1 MRVDVII
8 PTLRPGAR
16 FLSLLQRL
24 EEQTCPVNRVIV
36 MNTEEERAGDPW
48 DDPDFFARHPKVV
61 VKNLKPEEFDHGATR
76 NEGVALSDADIFVC
90 MTQDALPADRELI
103 RRLADA
109 LCAEG
114 RIAVAYARQLPEE
127 NSGRIE
133 RFTRQFNYPE
143 RSAVK
148 GQADLARL
156 GIKTYFCS
164 NVCAAYRRDVFDR
177 LGGFTSPTIFN
188 EDMIFAAGAVKA
200 GFKIAYAADAR
211 VVHSHNYTGRQQFSR
226 NFDLGVS
233 HAQYP
238 KVFAD
243 VPPEGEGMRLVGRTA
258 AYLLRTC
265 PWLLPRLIWQ
275 SGAKWAG
282 YRMGRR
288 YDRLPLW
295 LVKRCSS
302 QKTYWK

>member
-8 PTLRPGAR
+8 PTLCPGAR
-16 FLSLLQRL
+16 FLSLLERL

-133 RFTRQFNYPE
+133 RFTRQFNYP
-143 RSAVK
+143 
-148 GQADLARL
+148 
-156 GIKTYFCS
+156 
-164 NVCAAYRRDVFDR
+164 
-177 LGGFTSPTIFN
+177 
-188 EDMIFAAGAVKA
+188 
-200 GFKIAYAADAR
+200 
-211 VVHSHNYTGRQQFSR
+211 
-226 NFDLGVS
+226 
-233 HAQYP
+233 
-238 KVFAD
+238 
-243 VPPEGEGMRLVGRTA
+243 
-258 AYLLRTC
+258 
-265 PWLLPRLIWQ
+265 
-275 SGAKWAG
+275 
-282 YRMGRR
+282 
-288 YDRLPLW
+288 
-295 LVKRCSS
+295 
-302 QKTYWK
+302 

>member
-148 GQADLARL
+148 GKADLARL
-156 GIKTYFCS
+156 GIDPDDFP
-164 NVCAAYRRDVFDR
+164 VDVDQRAPGIGGVDSRVR
-177 LGGFTSPTIFN
+177 LHQSVAGSRLADFQ
-188 EDMIFAAGAVKA
+188 GAV
-200 GFKIAYAADAR
+200 
-211 VVHSHNYTGRQQFSR
+211 
-226 NFDLGVS
+226 
-233 HAQYP
+233 
-238 KVFAD
+238 
-243 VPPEGEGMRLVGRTA
+243 
-258 AYLLRTC
+258 
-265 PWLLPRLIWQ
+265 
-275 SGAKWAG
+275 
-282 YRMGRR
+282 
-288 YDRLPLW
+288 
-295 LVKRCSS
+295 
-302 QKTYWK
+302 